1 MQWQRLRDSASAQVG
16 IYLPVVVM
24 ALIALGSWWLM
35 RNAPS
40 HEAAP
45 TSLATRHEPDYYMH
59 GFTVQTY
66 NATGALQNELRGT
79 EMLHLPDVDSFKIQ
93 SPQFISFDEQGRRMD
108 ATAKRATANADASQ
122 VELFEQ
128 AQVKRADPKGAEPP
142 LSFSGEHL
150 RVLSDAK
157 RVESDQSVVLHRGPD
172 VFKGGSLRYDHSS
185 GQAQLGTP
193 VTAMLP
199 GTGQRQP

>member
-35 RNAPS
+35 RNAPN

-45 TSLATRHEPDYYMH
+45 TAKAARHEPDYYMLD
-59 GFTVQTY
+59 FTVQTY
-66 NATGALQNELRGT
+66 NAAGKLQNELRGT
-79 EMLHLPDVDSFKIQ
+79 EMLHLPDVDGFKIQ
-93 SPQFISFDEQGRRMD
+93 APQFISFDELGRRMD

-122 VELFEQ
+122 VELYET
-128 AQVKRADPKGAEPP
+128 AQVKRVDPKGAEPP
-142 LSFSGEHL
+142 LSFNGEHL

-157 RVESDQSVVLHRGPD
+157 RVESDQAVVLHRGPD
-172 VFKGGSLRYDHSS
+172 VFRGGSMRYDHNS
-185 GQAQLGTP
+185 GQAQLGAP

-199 GTGQRQP
+199 GAGQRQP

>member
-35 RNAPS
+35 RNAPN

-45 TSLATRHEPDYYMH
+45 TTQTQRHEPDYYMH
-59 GFTVQTY
+59 DFTVQAY
-66 NATGALQNELRGT
+66 NAAGTLQNELRGT
-79 EMLHLPDVDSFKIQ
+79 EMLHLPDVDGFKIQ
-93 SPQFISFDEQGRRMD
+93 APQFVSFDEQGRRMD
-108 ATAKRATANADASQ
+108 ATAKRATANADASE

-150 RVLSDAK
+150 RVFSKLK
-157 RVESDQSVVLHRGPD
+157 RVESDQSVVLHRGAD
-172 VFKGGSLRYDHSS
+172 VFRGGSLRYDHTS
-185 GQAQLGTP
+185 GQAQLGAP

-199 GTGQRQP
+199 AAGQRQP